1 LSPLSRT
8 GRRLV
13 SLAVGVVL
21 AAGLFAA
28 LTLVGG
34 SSGDPAAAPFSLTAL
49 GGGAPVEVPVVEH
62 GTTMPVVI
70 VFFASWCVPCRSELP
85 AVARTAASLTEAGT
99 RVAFVG
105 IDGNDTTSDG
115 LAFAHQSGVRFP
127 VGEDPDSA
135 VASRYGLPGYPATV
149 FVDAAGDVVHV
160 VQGPVSSSRL
170 RHWALRIAL
179 PR

>member
-1 LSPLSRT
+1 M
-8 GRRLV
+8 
-13 SLAVGVVL
+13 VL
-21 AAGLFAA
+21 ALGLLAA

-34 SSGDPAAAPFSLTAL
+34 SSGERAAPPFSLTAL
-49 GGGAPVEVPVVEH
+49 GGGGPVKVPVVEH

-70 VFFASWCVPCRSELP
+70 VFFASWCVPCQKELP
-85 AVARTAASLTEAGT
+85 SVARTAVSLTAAGT

-105 IDGNDTTSDG
+105 IDGNDTVSDG
-115 LAFAHQSGVRFP
+115 LAFARHSGVRFP

-135 VASRYGLPGYPATV
+135 VANRYGLPGYPDTV

-160 VQGPVSSSRL
+160 VNGPVSTSGL

-179 PR
+179 PG